1 MGGPELGA
9 EGVSGVRRAPEAD
22 ADARAGGGEG
32 DRDRPPDPGPC
43 PGDDG
48 AQTDEREPSGLRVQW
63 LVAGRRYP
71 SAPPANGC
79 RAAGVSASTWSRLGS
94 PFMAREIDILTAS

>member
-1 MGGPELGA
+1 MAGA
-9 EGVSGVRRAPEAD
+9 ELVGEGVGGARRAPEAD
-22 ADARAGGGEG
+22 ADARAGGSER
-32 DRDRPPDPGPC
+32 DRDRSPDPGRAS
-43 PGDDG
+43 GDDG
-48 AQTDEREPSGLRVQW
+48 AQTDERELSGLRVQW

-94 PFMAREIDILTAS
+94 PFMARAIDILTAS

>member
-1 MGGPELGA
+1 MAGAELGA
-9 EGVSGVRRAPEAD
+9 QGVGGVRRVPEAE

-32 DRDRPPDPGPC
+32 DSDRLPDPGPRS
-43 PGDDG
+43 GDDG
-48 AQTDEREPSGLRVQW
+48 AQTCERALSGLRVQW

-79 RAAGVSASTWSRLGS
+79 RAAGVSASTLSMLGS
-94 PFMAREIDILTAS
+94 PFSARAIAIFTAS

>member
-1 MGGPELGA
+1 MGGAELRAQGA
-9 EGVSGVRRAPEAD
+9 GGVRRPPEAEAD
-22 ADARAGGGEG
+22 ASAGGGER
-32 DRDRPPDPGPC
+32 DSDRPPDPGPRS
-43 PGDDG
+43 GDDG
-48 AQTDEREPSGLRVQW
+48 AQTSERTLSGLRVQW

-79 RAAGVSASTWSRLGS
+79 RAAGVSASTWSMLGS

>member
-1 MGGPELGA
+1 MIGAELGA
-9 EGVSGVRRAPEAD
+9 QSVGGVRRVPETD
-22 ADARAGGGEG
+22 ANARPGVGER
-32 DRDRPPDPGPC
+32 DSDRPPDPGPC

-48 AQTDEREPSGLRVQW
+48 AQTDERELSGLRVQW

-79 RAAGVSASTWSRLGS
+79 RAAGVSASTWSMLGS
-94 PFMAREIDILTAS
+94 PFMARAIDILTAS